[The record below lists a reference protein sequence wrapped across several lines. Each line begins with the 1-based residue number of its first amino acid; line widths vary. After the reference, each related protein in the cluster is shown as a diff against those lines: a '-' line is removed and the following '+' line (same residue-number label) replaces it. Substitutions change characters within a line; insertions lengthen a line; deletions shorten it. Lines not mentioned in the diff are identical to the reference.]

1 MNTTSDI
8 KKLFEQ
14 GGGVLTT
21 QELEGGG
28 VSYYYIRKLV
38 ENNQIERIKQGV
50 YRWLDDE
57 SDELVE
63 VQKIVPQGIF
73 CLFSAALLHDLS
85 TFVPSEYHLA
95 IPRKDK
101 VALPDYP
108 PIKIY
113 YWDDN
118 QYSLGLSIFKR
129 ENVGL
134 RVYSLEKTVCDF
146 IKFRNKIGL
155 DVTKEVLKNYLA
167 LRDRNLHKLMALAKE
182 LGISTIARQYLEI
195 LV

>member
-14 GGGVLTT
+14 GAGVLTT
-21 QELEGGG
+21 QELEEGG
-28 VSYYYIRKLV
+28 VSYYCIRKLV
-38 ENNQIERIKQGV
+38 ENKQIERIKQGV

-73 CLFSAALLHDLS
+73 CLFSAASLHDLS

-118 QYSLGLSIFKR
+118 QYGLGQVKIMR

-167 LRDRNLHKLMALAKE
+167 LRNRNLHKLMAFAKE

>member
-21 QELEGGG
+21 QELEEGG
-28 VSYYYIRKLV
+28 VSYYYIRKMV
-38 ENNQIERIKQGV
+38 ENKQIERIKQGV

-101 VALPDYP
+101 VSLPDYP

-113 YWDDN
+113 YWDDD
-118 QYSLGLSIFKR
+118 QYSLGLSIIKK

-167 LRDRNLHKLMALAKE
+167 LRERNLHKLMALAKE